1 MCQYI
6 TKEFH
11 YDPKDS
17 LKHKKKEAE
26 KIARQLCYSKY
37 VIEKI
42 KNAKSET
49 EINRI
54 LKAAR
59 LSR

>member
-1 MCQYI
+1 MGQYI
-6 TKEFH
+6 LKAFH

-26 KIARQLCYSKY
+26 KIAKQLCYSKY

-42 KNAKSET
+42 RNAESEA